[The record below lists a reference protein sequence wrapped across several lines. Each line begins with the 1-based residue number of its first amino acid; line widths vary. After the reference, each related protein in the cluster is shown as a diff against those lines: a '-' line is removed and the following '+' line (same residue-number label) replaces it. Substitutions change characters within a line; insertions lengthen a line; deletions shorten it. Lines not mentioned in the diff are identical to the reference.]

1 MNPLLSPKSVAILG
15 ASDNPDKIGGRPIR
29 FMREFGFAGAIYPV
43 NPGRDLVQGLKSYPA
58 LADLPEAP
66 EAVIVAVAGDAVEP
80 AVAECARIGVKLAV
94 IMASGFG
101 ETGAEGKAAETRMR
115 ARAHAAGMRLIGP
128 NSQGV
133 ANFGSGAILSF
144 STMFVETPPMDGPV
158 ASISQS
164 GGMSVVPYGLLR
176 DKGIG
181 LRYVNATGNDGD
193 ISAAEMVS
201 MVLDDPEI
209 RLILLYVENLSDPE
223 AMAQAAIKAW
233 DRGVPIVALKPGES
247 ETGKRAA
254 ASHTGAIATSHRV
267 VEAFFRKYGIWRARG
282 TRDLVHAAEMYLHG
296 WQPGGENLAVISNSG
311 AVCVLAADAAER
323 EGLRVPALTA
333 ETEAKLTALLPAF
346 ASPRNPVDITA
357 ALLSNS
363 GLFGEALP
371 AAGSDLN
378 VDMILVGLPVTGQ
391 GYDYPRFARD
401 TAAFL
406 KASGKPTVVANI
418 QPQVRAVFRAE
429 GVPAFDSEDDAVAAM
444 AQFAHHHRL
453 MREAAPAPFA
463 RPTRAAGGQRAVR
476 DEFASLSQL
485 DAAGIATPRRV
496 LCGTAEE
503 AVALLADVPGG
514 IVLKA
519 CSGAIPHKSDHGLV
533 RVGLRDADA
542 VRAAW
547 AGIRSA
553 LDRIGHPEAGMLAAE
568 MIPAR
573 HEMIVGGH
581 HDPHF
586 GPVVVI
592 GDGGIA
598 VEAMPDTQ
606 LLLPPFSDD
615 EVRSAL
621 DRLRIAPLFRG
632 FRRLGP
638 LDADAV
644 ARAAQGVARLLQ
656 EDPAIAS
663 VEVNPLMVAEHGAWA
678 ADALVEVVAVAEAPP
693 DAARPN

>member
-1 MNPLLSPKSVAILG
+1 MNPLLNPKSVAILG

-29 FMREFGFAGAIYPV
+29 FMREFGFAGTIYPV
-43 NPGRDLVQGLKSYPA
+43 NPGRDMVQGLKSYPS

-101 ETGAEGKAAETRMR
+101 ETGPEGKATEARMR
-115 ARAHAAGMRLIGP
+115 ATAHAAGMRLIGP

-181 LRYVNATGNDGD
+181 LRYVNATGNDCD

-209 RLILLYVENLSDPE
+209 RLILLYIENLADPE
-223 AMAQAAIKAW
+223 AMAQAAIKARN
-233 DRGVPIVALKPGES
+233 RGVPIVALKPGES

-254 ASHTGAIATSHRV
+254 ESHTGAIATSHRV

-296 WQPGGENLAVISNSG
+296 WQPSGENLAVISNSG
-311 AVCVLAADAAER
+311 AVCVLASDAAER
-323 EGLRVPALTA
+323 EGLKVPALTT
-333 ETEAKLTALLPAF
+333 ETEAKLTAILPAF

-371 AAGSDLN
+371 VAGSDPN
-378 VDMILVGLPVTGQ
+378 VDMFLVGLPVTGQ

-401 TAAFL
+401 TGAFL
-406 KASGKPTVVANI
+406 KASGKPTAVANI
-418 QPQVRAVFRAE
+418 QPHVRAVFRAE

-453 MREAAPAPFA
+453 MREAAPAPFDRTM
-463 RPTRAAGGQRAVR
+463 RPAGGKREVR
-476 DEFASLSQL
+476 DEFASLSLL

-503 AVALLADVPGG
+503 AIALLADVPAG

-547 AGIRSA
+547 AGIRAA
-553 LDRIGHPEAGMLAAE
+553 LERIGHPEAGMLAAE

-598 VEAMPDTQ
+598 VEAMPDNQ
-606 LLLPPFSDD
+606 LLLPPFSDA
-615 EVRSAL
+615 EVHRAL

-632 FRRLGP
+632 FRGQGA

-644 ARAAQGVARLLQ
+644 ARAAQGVARLLR
-656 EDPAIAS
+656 EDPAVAS
-663 VEVNPLMVAEHGAWA
+663 VEVNPLMVAERGAWA
-678 ADALVEVVAVAEAPP
+678 VDALVEVVAEEEVGLTA
-693 DAARPN
+693 